1 MCNSQFRTMFS
12 SLHCLF
18 QSSPAKLSRTSLNFT
33 NSRTFIKMLGK
44 IALEEA
50 YEMTGME
57 AKSEREAAL
66 YIAKDDRTRYMRQI
80 SDINN
85 ERVKLADDHGIGYT

>member
-1 MCNSQFRTMFS
+1 
-12 SLHCLF
+12 
-18 QSSPAKLSRTSLNFT
+18 
-33 NSRTFIKMLGK
+33 MLGK

-50 YEMTGME
+50 YEMAGME
-57 AKSEREAAL
+57 AKSQREAAL

-80 SDINN
+80 SDISD

>member
-1 MCNSQFRTMFS
+1 
-12 SLHCLF
+12 
-18 QSSPAKLSRTSLNFT
+18 
-33 NSRTFIKMLGK
+33 MLGK

-50 YEMTGME
+50 YEMAGME
-57 AKSEREAAL
+57 AKSQREAAL

-85 ERVKLADDHGIGYT
+85 ERVKLADDHGIGYTYVPLTTQDSVT